1 MAQLLSDRRDMDFVL
16 FEQLGLEALL
26 EHDKFADLNK
36 KTVGMILNEARN
48 LAVNEIHPTNADGDR
63 QGCVF
68 DGGTVK
74 VPESFHRAFALFR
87 EGEWIALFDDAEV
100 GGQGLPVMVASA
112 VGEYFTAANCAFGMY
127 PGLCHGAGKLVEV
140 FGTEA
145 QKALFLGKMY
155 AGQWGGSML
164 LTEPGAGSDV
174 GALTTTARKLEDG
187 TYAIAGSKIFITGG
201 EQNLTEN
208 IIHPVLARIEG
219 APEGTK
225 GISLFIV
232 PKIRVNADGSLGVP
246 NDVVCT
252 GIEEKMGIH
261 GSATCSLTLGGKGQC
276 RGELLG
282 EENKGMRAMFHM
294 MNEAR
299 LGVGIQ
305 GFSMASAAFMYAM
318 NYARERRQGRHLL
331 NMMTPGAE
339 QVPIIQHPDVRRML
353 LWMKAYVEGM
363 RSFIYY
369 VGRCFDRQA
378 ITDDAA
384 AKDTYTG
391 LVEVLTPIVKA
402 YCTDKAVE
410 VCSQA
415 VQVYG
420 GYGYTGEYPVE
431 QYLRDCRITPIYE
444 GTNGIQAMDLL
455 GRKMGMKKGK
465 YFLDLLGEM
474 QKTIAEAKAVP
485 ALADLAQRVEAAVN
499 RLGETAMTLGG
510 TAMSPRVLS
519 AFAYAKP
526 FLDVMGD
533 VILAWMHLWRAV
545 VAAPRL
551 EKLAGSLEPA
561 VRREKAGSNK
571 TVAYYDGVIT
581 TAAFFIKTVLPE
593 TIGRM
598 QVVKDA
604 DDCIVDMP
612 EAAFPA

>member
-1 MAQLLSDRRDMDFVL
+1 MAQLLSDRRDMDFAL
-16 FEQLGLEALL
+16 FEQLGLEDLL
-26 EHDKFADLNK
+26 SHEKFAELNK
-36 KTVGMILNEARN
+36 KTVGLILNEARN
-48 LAVNEIHPTNADGDR
+48 LAVNEIHPTNPAGDR
-63 QGCVF
+63 EGCVF
-68 DGGTVK
+68 ENGTVT
-74 VPESFHRAFALFR
+74 VPESFHRAFELFR
-87 EGEWIALFDDAEV
+87 EGEWIALFDDPEV

-127 PGLCHGAGKLVEV
+127 PGLCHGAGKLIEV
-140 FGTEA
+140 FGTEE

-164 LTEPGAGSDV
+164 LTEPEAGSDV
-174 GALTTTARKLEDG
+174 GALTTSAKKLDDG
-187 TYAIAGSKIFITGG
+187 TYAISGSKIFITGG

-232 PKIRVNADGSLGVP
+232 PKIRVNADGSLGES

-261 GSATCSLTLGGKGQC
+261 GSATCSLTLGGKGKC

-331 NMMTPGAE
+331 KMMAPGAPA
-339 QVPIIQHPDVRRML
+339 VPIIQHPDVRRML
-353 LWMKAYVEGM
+353 MWMKAYVEGM

-378 ITDDAA
+378 VTDDAA
-384 AKDTYTG
+384 AKDAFTG

-474 QKTIAEAKAVP
+474 QKTIAEAKAIP
-485 ALADLAQRVEAAVN
+485 ALEDLALRVEAAVN

-510 TAMSPRVLS
+510 TTMSPRVLS

-526 FLDVMGD
+526 FLDAMGD

-545 VAAPRL
+545 VAAPKL
-551 EKLAGSLEPA
+551 EKLVGTLEPA
-561 VRREKAGSNK
+561 ARREKAGANK
-571 TVAYYDGVIT
+571 NAAFYEGVLA
-581 TAAFFIKTVLPE
+581 TATFFIKTVLPE
-593 TIGRM
+593 TMGRM
-598 QVVKDA
+598 QVIAEA

-612 EAAFPA
+612 ETAFPS